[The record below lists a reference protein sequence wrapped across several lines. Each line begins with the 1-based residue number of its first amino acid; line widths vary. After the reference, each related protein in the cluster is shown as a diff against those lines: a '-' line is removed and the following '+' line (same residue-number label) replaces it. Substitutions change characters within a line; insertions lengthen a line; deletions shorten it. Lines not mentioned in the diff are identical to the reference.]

1 MDINSVIIA
10 LYEMQSLEQ
19 MLTYLAQSKPFVP
32 AVVPLQQPQPQ
43 QDQNPTQQVQSPQP
57 PQL

>member
-1 MDINSVIIA
+1 MDINSTIIA

-32 AVVPLQQPQPQ
+32 TVVPLQQQQPAQ
-43 QDQNPTQQVQSPQP
+43 EQPLTQQIPSPQP